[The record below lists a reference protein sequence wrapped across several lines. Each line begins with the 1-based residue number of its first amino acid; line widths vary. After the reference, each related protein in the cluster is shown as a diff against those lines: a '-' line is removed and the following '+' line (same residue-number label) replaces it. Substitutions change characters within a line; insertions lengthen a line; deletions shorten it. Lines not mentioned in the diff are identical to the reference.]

1 MLDIHQLLLDRLHQ
15 QGVDSEDGPPFLR
28 DLLKILESYPD
39 LNPDMV
45 NSKIQLLG
53 WNGVAVDYQSL
64 QLALAWMESK
74 NPRCSKA
81 VDSNPGKTHF

>member
-1 MLDIHQLLLDRLHQ
+1 MLDIHQLLIDRLQQ
-15 QGVDSEDGPPFLR
+15 QGVDSEDAPPFLR
-28 DLLKILESYPD
+28 DLLKITESNSG

-64 QLALAWMESK
+64 QLALACIESK
-74 NPRCSKA
+74 NHESQ
-81 VDSNPGKTHF
+81 SS